1 MKELEFKNKIVKE
14 RCGCLKGISYVT
26 QKILFEN
33 ERYAVISR
41 KSEGFTGGEY
51 TLIIDK
57 KINKKISEFIG
68 SFKIEDVAKRVNN
81 KLAKLGYFE

>member
-1 MKELEFKNKIVKE
+1 MKELEFENKIVKE

-26 QKILFEN
+26 QKIIFQN
-33 ERYAVISR
+33 EKYAVVSR

-57 KINKKISEFIG
+57 ELNKKISEFIG
-68 SFKIEDVAKRVNN
+68 SYKVEEVAKRVNN
-81 KLAKLGYFE
+81 KLTKLGYFE